1 MASVMKKSLLS
12 EFFLIFKPTARKNQN
27 GNAMDSDPIA
37 LRRLPIVTGEKKA
50 SPLPVILAVLFSVIA
65 LALFLST
72 QGIQVQNKAL
82 LKEAQKN
89 KALIQQAEA
98 ERDSLRNE
106 LEKLKKDMESLSSDL
121 KKSQDLAASAEEEK
135 TYLEEMLINKNKE
148 IENLKNQAPA
158 SASPDQVKRLAE
170 QNRILSKKLEKLYM
184 TTNQKIAEIN
194 VAKITLEGTIAD
206 ARKAID
212 NEWNLVDL
220 GTISANPNSPQKP
233 KPAPARVLA
242 KKQGKVLA
250 INEDHG
256 FVIVDLG
263 RVDGISSNTILSL
276 SQNGQVVG
284 KLKVLE
290 IRDVMTACNI
300 QDLNADKK
308 IQIND
313 PVSIQK

>member
-1 MASVMKKSLLS
+1 MKKSLLS
-12 EFFLIFKPTARKNQN
+12 ELFLIFKPTARKNQN
-27 GNAMDSDPIA
+27 GNAMESDPVA
-37 LRRLPIVTGEKKA
+37 LRRLPIVTEQKKTF
-50 SPLPVILAVLFSVIA
+50 SVPVILASLFSVIA
-65 LALFLST
+65 LILFLST
-72 QGIQVQNKAL
+72 QGIRMQNKTL
-82 LKEAQKN
+82 LKESQKN
-89 KALIQQAEA
+89 KALIQEAEA
-98 ERDSLRNE
+98 ERDALKNE
-106 LEKLKKDMESLSSDL
+106 LEKLKKEMESLGAEF
-121 KKSQDLAASAEEEK
+121 KKSQDLAAATAEEK

-148 IENLKNQAPA
+148 IESLKNQTPLPA
-158 SASPDQVKRLAE
+158 SSDQVKRLSE
-170 QNRILSKKLEKLYM
+170 QNRILSKKLEKLYL

-233 KPAPARVLA
+233 KPAPARTLA

-263 RVDGISSNTILSL
+263 RVDGMNPNTLLSL

-300 QDLNADKK
+300 QDLTAGKK
-308 IQIND
+308 IQVND
-313 PVSIQK
+313 SVLIQK